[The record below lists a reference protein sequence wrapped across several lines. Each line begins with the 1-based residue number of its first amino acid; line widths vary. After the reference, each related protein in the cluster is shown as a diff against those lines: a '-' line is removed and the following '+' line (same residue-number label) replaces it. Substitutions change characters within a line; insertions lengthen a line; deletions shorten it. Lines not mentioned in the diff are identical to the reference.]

1 VIASQDVT
9 MNTLPRWAKWLD
21 ALALVCL
28 LLSVAAALSP
38 GRVRVDL
45 GFTVVSLGSPWRPLL
60 LAVLLAG
67 ARHWLLPR
75 PHLGERI
82 ISWRRELGTPS
93 VVLSVRMLLAT
104 RLPVLVVGYAA
115 TLIIGLPPS
124 TGHISQEPLRDLPAR
139 WDATWYMQIARD
151 GYRYDPRLG
160 PDKQQSIV
168 FFPLYPMLMRTL
180 AAFTTPDRGP
190 TMTYDQYSE
199 IRQVH
204 LAWCGLL
211 ISLLAFVCALVVV
224 YRWAELHA
232 GTEAAAGTVVL
243 LSTYPFAVYFSAPYT
258 EAVFLL
264 LGTAACYAFEK
275 GRLPMAGAAALLAG
289 LTRPNGIM
297 LSLVLGIL
305 ALAPLRRRE
314 RGWLS
319 RTSGGLLVA
328 ATPAIGMLLYCSYI
342 YRLTGNPFAWVEAQ
356 AAWGRNFG
364 ATATHYAWSWRT
376 IADEG
381 VLAYIRAV
389 PTEAVQVVAVG
400 FSLALVWP
408 VWRRVGA
415 AYAVFIL
422 ANVVP
427 PMIQGGVLS
436 LGRFTGTLFPQ
447 FLALALLVPPERRTN
462 WIIAFAIGQGL
473 IAAVFFTWRLIY

>member
-1 VIASQDVT
+1 MTDPSERSDLSDRSVWAPSQRLLTVGLIGLVT
-9 MNTLPRWAKWLD
+9 AVAFEGMAVPTILPAMVAELGQLELYGWAFSAFWLTNIIGITLAGGD
-21 ALALVCL
+21 ADRHG
-28 LLSVAAALSP
+28 P
-38 GRVRVDL
+38 GRA
-45 GFTVVSLGSPWRPLL
+45 FVVG
-60 LAVLLAG
+60 AVLFA
-67 ARHWLLPR
+67 
-75 PHLGERI
+75 
-82 ISWRRELGTPS
+82 
-93 VVLSVRMLLAT
+93 V
-104 RLPVLVVGYAA
+104 
-115 TLIIGLPPS
+115 
-124 TGHISQEPLRDLPAR
+124 
-139 WDATWYMQIARD
+139 
-151 GYRYDPRLG
+151 
-160 PDKQQSIV
+160 
-168 FFPLYPMLMRTL
+168 
-180 AAFTTPDRGP
+180 
-190 TMTYDQYSE
+190 
-199 IRQVH
+199 
-204 LAWCGLL
+204 GLL
-211 ISLLAFVCALVVV
+211 ISGVAPSMPIVIAGRAVQGFGSGAIGAVV
-224 YRWAELHA
+224 YVVIARGYAPPAMPRMIAFLSSAWVVPGLVGPALAGLVAQQLSWRWVFA
-232 GTEAAAGTVVL
+232 GLAPAVLVMGLTVLRPIAALGRSEKATKPVPSEPGGRGRRAVDAVRL
-243 LSTYPFAVYFSAPYT
+243 ALGST
-258 EAVFLL
+258 
-264 LGTAACYAFEK
+264 
-275 GRLPMAGAAALLAG
+275 ALLAG